1 MSKVGQCRAANKKH
15 FGASAEPKYISDNSN
30 CSICWSK
37 LSGNHSGR
45 KGWKSVNTTRMATVS
60 LEKDVTKDMK
70 TKSVKAERNALTLAV
85 QRGTLEIVGTSSSV
99 DTVSSVIPVPTHT

>member
-1 MSKVGQCRAANKKH
+1 MSKVGQCRAAKKTH

-45 KGWKSVNTTRMATVS
+45 KGWKSVNTTTVS

-70 TKSVKAERNALTLAV
+70 TKSVEAERNALTLAV